1 MFRSDIA
8 SKPNVGLKN
17 DEKFETGD
25 KRVKCEEE
33 AVTET
38 PIMRGGGKFD
48 DKEDFSKTS
57 DDRYDEFEDGGER
70 FIELRCPLFFEELEK
85 LKKTDDSVPPL
96 GNDLGS
102 DVEDDGLE
110 SENIEK
116 KNDVTQDE
124 NEMTDDD
131 KESTDSDF
139 YDTDLDDLT
148 PDESKK
154 SR

>member
-8 SKPNVGLKN
+8 SKPKVGLEN
-17 DEKFETGD
+17 DKESETGD
-25 KRVKCEEE
+25 KCVTCEEDT
-33 AVTET
+33 VTEM
-38 PIMRGGGKFD
+38 PRMRGGGKFD
-48 DKEDFSKTS
+48 DKEDLSKTS
-57 DDRYDEFEDGGER
+57 DDQYVEIKDNGER

-85 LKKTDDSVPPL
+85 LKKKDESVPPL
-96 GNDLGS
+96 GNFLYS
-102 DVEDDGLE
+102 DAEDDGLE
-110 SENIEK
+110 SENDEE
-116 KNDVTQDE
+116 KNDVTQNE
-124 NEMTDDD
+124 NEITDDD

>member
-8 SKPNVGLKN
+8 SKPNVGKEN
-17 DEKFETGD
+17 DKESETGD
-25 KRVKCEEE
+25 NRVNCEEDT
-33 AVTET
+33 VTET
-38 PIMRGGGKFD
+38 PRMRGGGKFD
-48 DKEDFSKTS
+48 DKEDLTKTS
-57 DDRYDEFEDGGER
+57 DDLYDEFKDDGER

-85 LKKTDDSVPPL
+85 LKKTDDSVSPL
-96 GNDLGS
+96 GNNLYS
-102 DVEDDGLE
+102 DAEDDDLE
-110 SENIEK
+110 SENSEK

-148 PDESKK
+148 IDESKK

>member
-8 SKPNVGLKN
+8 SKPNVWLEN
-17 DEKFETGD
+17 DKESETGD

-33 AVTET
+33 AVTEM
-38 PIMRGGGKFD
+38 PRMRGGGKID
-48 DKEDFSKTS
+48 DKEDLTKTS
-57 DDRYDEFEDGGER
+57 DDQYDEFKDDGER

-85 LKKTDDSVPPL
+85 LKKTNDSVPPL
-96 GNDLGS
+96 RNYLCS
-102 DVEDDGLE
+102 DAEDDGLE
-110 SENIEK
+110 SENDEE
-116 KNDVTQDE
+116 KNDFTQDE
-124 NEMTDDD
+124 NELTDDD

-148 PDESKK
+148 IDESKK

>member
-1 MFRSDIA
+1 MFRLDIA
-8 SKPNVGLKN
+8 SKPNIGKEN
-17 DEKFETGD
+17 DKESETGD

-33 AVTET
+33 AVTEM
-38 PIMRGGGKFD
+38 PRMRGGGKFD
-48 DKEDFSKTS
+48 DKEDLSKTS
-57 DDRYDEFEDGGER
+57 DDQYDEFKDDGER

-85 LKKTDDSVPPL
+85 LKKKDDSVPPL
-96 GNDLGS
+96 GNYLCS
-102 DVEDDGLE
+102 DAEDDDLE
-110 SENIEK
+110 SENSEK
-116 KNDVTQDE
+116 KNDITQDE